1 MNALAG
7 RRTRAYLLDCIG
19 YVAIAVCEV
28 PIGIAV
34 VKLGWADS
42 RPLVYALSCVP
53 PVLAAVIA
61 ARAEAS
67 SARATWG
74 KRREGLTVDD
84 ALAVT
89 AGQRIAFKRA
99 LVRNLVKISLPWQL
113 GHTVAFG
120 AADGGF
126 ENLDPV
132 TMGAT
137 AALYP
142 LLGVMLWTALRG
154 DGRAVHDRVA
164 GTQVR
169 GSAARD
175 QNATHEPRV
184 TLETESA

>member
-1 MNALAG
+1 
-7 RRTRAYLLDCIG
+7 
-19 YVAIAVCEV
+19 
-28 PIGIAV
+28 
-34 VKLGWADS
+34 
-42 RPLVYALSCVP
+42 RPLVYALSCAP
-53 PVLAAVIA
+53 PILAAVIA

-74 KRREGLTVDD
+74 KRREGLTVHD

-89 AGQRIAFKRA
+89 VGQRIPFKRA

-120 AADGGF
+120 AAEGGF
-126 ENLDPV
+126 EKLDPV
-132 TMGAT
+132 TIGAA

-164 GTQVR
+164 ATQVR

-175 QNATHEPRV
+175 QDAPHERRV
-184 TLETESA
+184 PVETESA